1 MKFMITTALATLAL
15 AAPAVAQKAQ
25 PAPAPAQ
32 SGGLITHQP
41 KLSGDAGKVIVELQ
55 DAVNKNDTAAIP
67 AKLAAAKAAAKTADD
82 RYAIG
87 ILHLKAANAVKDQ
100 AGMAAGLEEM
110 LASGSVKPEEELG
123 LYSALGQTYAGLKQW
138 PKATDA
144 YQHVVKLNPTSV
156 DAVAGLAEAQISA
169 GQPAAAVGLLQQG
182 IKLQQASGQKAAEA
196 WYKRAV
202 SIAYEAKLPA
212 TAQLSR
218 DWIAAYPSPDSWR
231 NGVAIYRNLNSPDVE
246 GTLDLL
252 RLMQANNALTA
263 AADYNLFATAS
274 AEQLNY
280 NEAQAVLNAGIAA
293 KVVDPA
299 SPLFKD
305 TLAGLKAKK
314 LATEA
319 DLVEAAKSAANGMA
333 VLRIGDRYYGMGNY
347 AKAVELYRQAM
358 GKPGVDPNIANLHI
372 GMALARSGDKA
383 GATTAF
389 NAVTGPRA
397 EIAKYWLLYV
407 QSKA

>member
-231 NGVAIYRNLNSPDVE
+231 NGIAIYRNLNSPDVE

-389 NAVTGPRA
+389 NGVTGPRA

>member
-231 NGVAIYRNLNSPDVE
+231 NGIAIYRNLNSPDVE

-319 DLVEAAKSAANGMA
+319 DLVEAVKSAANGMA